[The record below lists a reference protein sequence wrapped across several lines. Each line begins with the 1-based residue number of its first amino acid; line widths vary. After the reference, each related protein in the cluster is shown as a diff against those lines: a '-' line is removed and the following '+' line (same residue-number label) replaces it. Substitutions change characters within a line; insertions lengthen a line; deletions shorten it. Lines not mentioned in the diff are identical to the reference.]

1 MRGIIFAVLT
11 LVLGGVLGLGLEKLA
26 SFLPVE
32 MANAQTRTYMLGIH
46 PLALRVTICGVIGL
60 ILGYLIVA
68 KFVKK

>member
-26 SFLPVE
+26 SFLPME
-32 MANAQTRTYMLGIH
+32 MANALTRTYMLGIH
-46 PLALRVTICGVIGL
+46 PLVLRVTICGVIGL

>member
-1 MRGIIFAVLT
+1 M
-11 LVLGGVLGLGLEKLA
+11 
-26 SFLPVE
+26 E
-32 MANAQTRTYMLGIH
+32 MANALTRTYMLGIH

>member
-26 SFLPVE
+26 SFLPME
-32 MANAQTRTYMLGIH
+32 MANALTRTYMLGIH
-46 PLALRVTICGVIGL
+46 PLALRVTVCGVIGL